1 MAGKSRKFK
10 RDKKVNGQVKR
21 GRGKVIRGVIEKHS
35 RGFGFIRVD
44 DGDDIFV
51 PRRAMNGAMNGDLVE
66 AEPTAPGKK
75 DSLSGEA
82 RITKVIDRNY
92 NEVVGK
98 LVRSDGHAFVEPI
111 NKHNNDDIYI
121 AKNNLNKAKN
131 GDMVLVKILRYP
143 QRRLSAEG
151 RVVEIIAKRTDDD
164 AKILGLIREYGLST
178 EFKRGTIDDAKKI
191 PEKIGAKQ
199 IAKRRDLRDLTTVTI
214 DGADSRDFD
223 DAVSLQMM
231 DSGNYLLFVHI
242 ADVSEYVQEGT
253 YLDKEAFKRGNSVY
267 LPDRVIPMLPE
278 KLSNG
283 ICSLNPGEDRLTL
296 TCEMEVDADANVVR
310 HKIDETVI
318 RSDARMVYDDVSDML
333 ENDDEVLKKKYSAIY
348 PMLVKMRD
356 LAAALNKSRRRTGS
370 IDFELPETKI
380 SVDRNGD
387 PVYIGPESRRVAN
400 RLIEEFM
407 LLANKTVAKHYFHLN
422 CPFVYRVHEK
432 PEPTKVIELRDFLAG
447 FGINIAQKTDSV
459 SPKELSTVLDKVQD
473 TPAENLVNRVM
484 IRAMQ
489 KADYRPE
496 CLGHYGLAFK
506 YYCHFTSPIRR
517 YPDLFIH
524 RVIKEIIANGDITS
538 RKAHYAE
545 EAARV
550 SERSSATERNAMELE
565 REVEKMI
572 KVRYMSEHVGE
583 TFDGVISGVT
593 ANGLYVELANTIEGF
608 VRYDSLDDFYTFDE
622 KNFKAV
628 AADTGRTYAMG
639 DSVTIDVAG
648 TNEEDSL
655 IDFVM
660 SGKKK

>member
-1 MAGKSRKFK
+1 MKPK
-10 RDKKVNGQVKR
+10 GQIKR
-21 GRGKVIRGVIEKHS
+21 GRGKVIQGVIEKHS

-51 PRRAMNGAMNGDLVE
+51 PRRSMNGAMNGDLVE
-66 AEPTAPGKK
+66 AEPTAPGRK
-75 DSLSGEA
+75 DSMSGEA

-98 LVRSDGHAFVEPI
+98 LVRANGHAFVEPI

-131 GDMVLVKILRYP
+131 GDIVLVKILRYP
-143 QRRLSAEG
+143 QRKLSAEG
-151 RVVEIIAKRTDDD
+151 RIKEIVAKSHDDD
-164 AKILGLIREYGLST
+164 ARLLGLIREYGLSM
-178 EFKRGTIDDAKKI
+178 EFDRKVTSETKEI
-191 PEKIGAKQ
+191 PEKITREQ
-199 IAKRRDLRDLTTVTI
+199 IIKRTDFRDLTTVTI

-223 DAVSLQMM
+223 DAVSLEIL
-231 DSGNYLLFVHI
+231 DNGNYMLWVHI
-242 ADVSEYVQEGT
+242 ADVSEYVREGT
-253 YLDKEAFKRGNSVY
+253 YLDKEALKRGNSVY

-283 ICSLNPGEDRLTL
+283 ICSLNPNEDRLTL
-296 TCEMEVDADANVVR
+296 TCEMEVSSDAHVIKHR
-310 HKIDETVI
+310 ILETVI

-333 ENDDEVLKKKYSAIY
+333 ENDDEKLKVKYSDIY
-348 PMLVKMRD
+348 PMLCNMRD
-356 LAAALNKSRRRTGS
+356 LAAVLNKSRREMGS

-380 SVDRNGD
+380 AVDKDGY

-407 LLANKTVAKHYFHLN
+407 LLANKTVAEHYAHLA

-447 FGINIAQKTDSV
+447 FGIDIAEKNDSV
-459 SPKELSTVLDKVQD
+459 SPKELSAVLDKVQG

-484 IRAMQ
+484 IRTMQ

-524 RVIKEIIANGDITS
+524 RVIKEIITNGNIDA
-538 RKAHYAE
+538 KKEPYAV
-545 EAARV
+545 EASRV

-565 REVEKMI
+565 REVEKI
-572 KVRYMSEHVGE
+572 LKTRYMSAHVGE

-608 VRYDSLDDFYTFDE
+608 VRYDSLDGFYTFDE

-628 AADTGRTYAMG
+628 GSSTGKTYAMG
-639 DSVTIDVAG
+639 DRVTIVVDG
-648 TNEEDSL
+648 TNEADSL
-655 IDFVM
+655 IDFVI
-660 SGKKK
+660 SKPEKTK